1 MLLEMDS
8 PWPIFSLLLFFW
20 CQGRGLSIC
29 LPEPRGLGPRRANDS
44 TILADPMTFFLFFL
58 PTRSQNF
65 FDRNSTNFK
74 PSYSYSF
81 EIPKKVLFPDGYIVN
96 SILAFTISWL
106 LFFSAGTTFAFDT
119 FACDMTSSTPFTS
132 MSATSVSTTSF
143 SSHSSCTVGV
153 WVFPGMVETAS
164 SWTFHSQQ
172 LLTVLAE
179 IKPQSWLKKKKKN
192 VGFWCWQLPVWI
204 EIK

>member
-20 CQGRGLSIC
+20 CQGRGLNIC
-29 LPEPRGLGPRRANDS
+29 LPEPQGLGPRRANDS

-143 SSHSSCTVGV
+143 CSLPSWSLY
-153 WVFPGMVETAS
+153 VFWNGWDSFTLNFSFSAATNCACWDKAS
-164 SWTFHSQQ
+164 IM
-172 LLTVLAE
+172 A
-179 IKPQSWLKKKKKN
+179 
-192 VGFWCWQLPVWI
+192 
-204 EIK
+204 